1 MPLDISNISFEGNN
15 NVSNNAN
22 ASTNQNDNQDV
33 SHLDGNGNDNHNI
46 ETKDSQ
52 NQNGQQ
58 VDANQNNNN
67 TEGNKGA
74 TGFHDAT
81 KDTNNSDSNNGSKD
95 GSTQSSSTGGLE
107 AGTQL
112 DIDGKTYTV
121 DDKGNIVDDKGTV
134 FKAANEVNDW
144 LKTVQTVDDNNTPDD
159 NEITVASIQKAL
171 GVEITDENG
180 NPTEFTND
188 AAGVKSYVEDVI
200 NLKSAELQQAAVNK
214 VFNDN
219 PLLKQFADYLVVNN
233 GNPYGFGQLPDRSTI
248 ELDKTNE
255 SQQEAIIRMAAQEF
269 GNKAVND
276 NYINYLKQTGG
287 LYDEAKVQLA
297 NLVEKDKNL
306 RQQLEDEAKERRNQE
321 EQEIDRYWN
330 NVNNVIDSGIVGGY
344 KLPESFVKEV
354 NGTKV
359 TLNRKD
365 FFNYLSKPAVTDE
378 QGNTLTGYQR
388 DLANLS
394 DEDALAKEM
403 LDAWLMFT
411 GGTYKDLINMAV
423 KEDNVRKLK
432 IMSEKQRNAKSIK
445 IVTKRNGKTDM
456 NDLILS

>member
-1 MPLDISNISFEGNN
+1 MALDISNISFEGN
-15 NVSNNAN
+15 SNASTNAN

-33 SHLDGNGNDNHNI
+33 SHLDGNGGDNHNLD
-46 ETKDSQ
+46 TKDSQ
-52 NQNGQQ
+52 TSNNQQGNA
-58 VDANQNNNN
+58 DQNNNKD
-67 TEGNKGA
+67 GGQGA

-81 KDTNNSDSNNGSKD
+81 KGGDNLDGNNGKEG
-95 GSTQSSSTGGLE
+95 GSAQSSSTGGLE

-112 DIDGKTYTV
+112 DIDGKPYTV
-121 DDKGNIVDDKGTV
+121 DDKGNIVDDKGNV
-134 FKAANEVNDW
+134 FKQASEVNDW
-144 LKTVQTVDDNNTPDD
+144 LKTVQTSNGDDEPDD
-159 NEITVASIQKAL
+159 KEITVASIQKAL

-214 VFNDN
+214 VFSDN

-255 SQQEAIIRMAAQEF
+255 TQQEAIIRMAAQEF

-287 LYDEAKVQLA
+287 LYDEAKIQLA
-297 NLVEKDKNL
+297 NLVEKDNNL
-306 RQQLEDEAKERRNQE
+306 RKQLETEAEQRRAQE
-321 EQEIDRYWN
+321 EQEIDKYWN

-359 TLNRKD
+359 TLNRRD

-411 GGTYKDLINMAV
+411 GGTYKDLIDMAV

-432 IMSEKQRNAKSIK
+432 IMSEKQRNTKSIK

-456 NDLILS
+456 NDIMLS

>member
-1 MPLDISNISFEGNN
+1 MALDISNISFEGN
-15 NVSNNAN
+15 SNASTNAN

-33 SHLDGNGNDNHNI
+33 SHLDGNGGDNHNLD
-46 ETKDSQ
+46 TKDSQ
-52 NQNGQQ
+52 TPDNQQGNT
-58 VDANQNNNN
+58 DQNNNKD
-67 TEGNKGA
+67 GGQGA

-81 KDTNNSDSNNGSKD
+81 TDNGNADSNGGDKD
-95 GSTQSSSTGGLE
+95 GSTQSSSTGGLN

-112 DIDGKTYTV
+112 DIDGKPYTV
-121 DDKGNIVDDKGTV
+121 DDKGNIVDDKGNV
-134 FKAANEVNDW
+134 FKQASEVNDW
-144 LKTVQTVDDNNTPDD
+144 LKTVQTTNGDEEPDD
-159 NEITVASIQKAL
+159 KEITVASIQKAL

-180 NPTEFTND
+180 NLTEFTND

-255 SQQEAIIRMAAQEF
+255 NQQEAIIRMAAQEF

-276 NYINYLKQTGG
+276 NYIQYLKQTGG

-297 NLVEKDKNL
+297 NLVEKDNNL
-306 RQQLEDEAKERRNQE
+306 RKQLETEAEQRRAQE
-321 EQEIDRYWN
+321 EQEIDKYWN

-378 QGNTLTGYQR
+378 QGNTMTGYQR

-445 IVTKRNGKTDM
+445 IVTKRSGKTDI
-456 NDLILS
+456 NDLMLS

>member
-1 MPLDISNISFEGNN
+1 MALDISNISFEGN
-15 NVSNNAN
+15 SNASTNAN
-22 ASTNQNDNQDV
+22 ASTNQNGTQDV
-33 SHLDGNGNDNHNI
+33 SHLDGNGGDNHNLDA
-46 ETKDSQ
+46 KD
-52 NQNGQQ
+52 NQTPDGQQ
-58 VDANQNNNN
+58 GNADQNKDKD
-67 TEGNKGA
+67 GGQGA
-74 TGFHDAT
+74 SGFHDAT
-81 KDTNNSDSNNGSKD
+81 KDNGNQD
-95 GSTQSSSTGGLE
+95 GNGADKGDASQSSSTGGLT

-112 DIDGKTYTV
+112 DIDGKPYTV
-121 DDKGNIVDDKGTV
+121 DAKGNIVDDKGNV
-134 FKAANEVNDW
+134 FKQASEVNDW
-144 LKTVQTVDDNNTPDD
+144 LKTVQTSNGNDESDDK
-159 NEITVASIQKAL
+159 EITVASIQKAL
-171 GVEITDENG
+171 GIEITDENS

-214 VFNDN
+214 VFTDN

-255 SQQEAIIRMAAQEF
+255 NQQEAIIHMAAQEF

-276 NYINYLKQTGG
+276 NYIQYLKQTGG

-297 NLVEKDKNL
+297 NLVEKDNNL
-306 RQQLEDEAKERRNQE
+306 RKQLETEAEQRRAQE
-321 EQEIDRYWN
+321 EQEIDKYWN

-365 FFNYLSKPAVTDE
+365 FFNYLSKPATTDE
-378 QGNTLTGYQR
+378 QGNTMTGYQR

-445 IVTKRNGKTDM
+445 IVTKRTGKTDI
-456 NDLILS
+456 NDIMLS

>member
-1 MPLDISNISFEGNN
+1 MALDISNISFEGN
-15 NVSNNAN
+15 SNASTNAN

-33 SHLDGNGNDNHNI
+33 SHLDGNGGDNHNLD
-46 ETKDSQ
+46 TKDSQ
-52 NQNGQQ
+52 TSDNQQGN
-58 VDANQNNNN
+58 AEQNNNN
-67 TEGNKGA
+67 DGGQGA

-81 KDTNNSDSNNGSKD
+81 KDNGNQNGNNGSES
-95 GSTQSSSTGGLE
+95 GSAQSSSTGGLD

-112 DIDGKTYTV
+112 DIDGKPYTV
-121 DDKGNIVDDKGTV
+121 DAKGNIVDDKGNV
-134 FKAANEVNDW
+134 FKQASEVNDW
-144 LKTVQTVDDNNTPDD
+144 LKTVQTSNGDDEPDD
-159 NEITVASIQKAL
+159 KEITVASIQKAL

-233 GNPYGFGQLPDRSTI
+233 GSPYGFGQLPDRSTI

-255 SQQEAIIRMAAQEF
+255 TQQEAIIRMAAQEF

-276 NYINYLKQTGG
+276 NYIQYLKQTGG

-297 NLVEKDKNL
+297 NLVEKDNNL
-306 RQQLEDEAKERRNQE
+306 RKQLETEAQQRRAQE
-321 EQEIDRYWN
+321 EQEIDKYWN

-378 QGNTLTGYQR
+378 QGNTMTGYQR

-445 IVTKRNGKTDM
+445 IVTKRTGKTDI
-456 NDLILS
+456 NDIMLS

>member
-1 MPLDISNISFEGNN
+1 MALDISNISFEGN
-15 NVSNNAN
+15 SNASTNAN

-33 SHLDGNGNDNHNI
+33 SHLDGNGGDNHNLD
-46 ETKDSQ
+46 TKDSQ
-52 NQNGQQ
+52 TPNNQQGNA
-58 VDANQNNNN
+58 DQNNNKDD
-67 TEGNKGA
+67 GQGA

-81 KDTNNSDSNNGSKD
+81 KGGDNLDGNGGDKD
-95 GSTQSSSTGGLE
+95 GSTQSSSTGGLN

-112 DIDGKTYTV
+112 DIDGKPYTV
-121 DDKGNIVDDKGTV
+121 DDKGNIVDDKGNV
-134 FKAANEVNDW
+134 FKQASEVNDW
-144 LKTVQTVDDNNTPDD
+144 LKTVQTSNGDDEPDD
-159 NEITVASIQKAL
+159 KEITVASIQKAL

-255 SQQEAIIRMAAQEF
+255 NQQEAIIRMAAQEF

-276 NYINYLKQTGG
+276 NYIQYLKQTGG

-297 NLVEKDKNL
+297 NLVEKDNNL
-306 RQQLEDEAKERRNQE
+306 RKQLETEAEQRRAQE
-321 EQEIDRYWN
+321 EQEIDKYWN

-378 QGNTLTGYQR
+378 QGNTMTGYQR

-445 IVTKRNGKTDM
+445 IVTKRTGKTDI
-456 NDLILS
+456 NDLMLS

>member
-1 MPLDISNISFEGNN
+1 MALDISNISFEGNSN
-15 NVSNNAN
+15 ASNNAN
-22 ASTNQNDNQDV
+22 ASTNQNGNQDV
-33 SHLDGNGNDNHNI
+33 THLDGTGGDNHNLDA
-46 ETKDSQ
+46 KNSQ
-52 NQNGQQ
+52 TQDGQQ
-58 VDANQNNNN
+58 GNADQNNNQNN
-67 TEGNKGA
+67 GQGA

-81 KDTNNSDSNNGSKD
+81 KDGGSQDSNNG
-95 GSTQSSSTGGLE
+95 GEGRSTQSSSTGGLE

-112 DIDGKTYTV
+112 DIDGKPYTV
-121 DDKGNIVDDKGTV
+121 DDKGNIVDDRGNV
-134 FKAANEVNDW
+134 FKQASEVNDW
-144 LKTVQTVDDNNTPDD
+144 LKTVQTSNGDDNTDD
-159 NEITVASIQKAL
+159 KEITVASIQKAL

-255 SQQEAIIRMAAQEF
+255 TQQEAIIRMAAQEF

-276 NYINYLKQTGG
+276 NYIQYLKQTGG

-297 NLVEKDKNL
+297 NLVEKDNNL
-306 RQQLEDEAKERRNQE
+306 RKQLETEAEQRRAQE
-321 EQEIDRYWN
+321 EQEIDKYWN

-378 QGNTLTGYQR
+378 QGNTMTGYQR

-445 IVTKRNGKTDM
+445 IVTKRSGKTDI
-456 NDLILS
+456 NDLMLS

>member
-1 MPLDISNISFEGNN
+1 MALDISNISFEGN
-15 NVSNNAN
+15 SNASTNAN

-33 SHLDGNGNDNHNI
+33 SHLDGTGGDNHNLD
-46 ETKDSQ
+46 TKDSQ
-52 NQNGQQ
+52 TQNNQQGNA
-58 VDANQNNNN
+58 DQNNNKD
-67 TEGNKGA
+67 GGQGA

-81 KDTNNSDSNNGSKD
+81 KGGNNLDGNNGDKSS
-95 GSTQSSSTGGLE
+95 STQSSSTGGLD

-112 DIDGKTYTV
+112 DIDGKPYTV
-121 DDKGNIVDDKGTV
+121 DGKGNIVDDKGNV
-134 FKAANEVNDW
+134 FKQASEVNDW
-144 LKTVQTVDDNNTPDD
+144 LKTVQTSNGDDEPDD
-159 NEITVASIQKAL
+159 KEITVAAIQKAL

-255 SQQEAIIRMAAQEF
+255 TQQEAIIRMAAQEF

-276 NYINYLKQTGG
+276 NYIQYLKQTGG

-297 NLVEKDKNL
+297 NLVEKDNTL
-306 RQQLEDEAKERRNQE
+306 RKQLETEAEQRRAQE
-321 EQEIDRYWN
+321 EQEIDKYWN

-378 QGNTLTGYQR
+378 QGNTMTGYQR

-445 IVTKRNGKTDM
+445 IVTKRSGKTDI
-456 NDLILS
+456 NDLMLS

>member
-1 MPLDISNISFEGNN
+1 MALDISNISFEGN
-15 NVSNNAN
+15 SNASTNAN

-33 SHLDGNGNDNHNI
+33 SHLDGNGGDNHNLD
-46 ETKDSQ
+46 TKDSQ
-52 NQNGQQ
+52 TPNNQQGN
-58 VDANQNNNN
+58 AEQNNNKD
-67 TEGNKGA
+67 GGQGA

-81 KDTNNSDSNNGSKD
+81 KDNGNQGGNNGRES
-95 GSTQSSSTGGLE
+95 GSAQSSSTGGLD

-112 DIDGKTYTV
+112 DIDGKPYTV
-121 DDKGNIVDDKGTV
+121 DDKGNIVDDKGHV
-134 FKAANEVNDW
+134 FKQASEVNDW
-144 LKTVQTVDDNNTPDD
+144 LKTVQTSNGDDEPDD
-159 NEITVASIQKAL
+159 KEITVASIQKAL

-255 SQQEAIIRMAAQEF
+255 TQQEAIIRMAAQEF

-297 NLVEKDKNL
+297 NLVDKDNNL
-306 RQQLEDEAKERRNQE
+306 RKQLETEAQQRRAQE
-321 EQEIDRYWN
+321 EQEIDKYWN

-378 QGNTLTGYQR
+378 QGNTMTGYQR

-445 IVTKRNGKTDM
+445 IVTKRTGKTDI
-456 NDLILS
+456 NDLMLS

>member
-1 MPLDISNISFEGNN
+1 MRGDDRNR
-15 NVSNNAN
+15 
-22 ASTNQNDNQDV
+22 
-33 SHLDGNGNDNHNI
+33 SHDHRNWL
-46 ETKDSQ
+46 
-52 NQNGQQ
+52 
-58 VDANQNNNN
+58 
-67 TEGNKGA
+67 
-74 TGFHDAT
+74 
-81 KDTNNSDSNNGSKD
+81 SDD
-95 GSTQSSSTGGLE
+95 R
-107 AGTQL
+107 
-112 DIDGKTYTV
+112 V
-121 DDKGNIVDDKGTV
+121 
-134 FKAANEVNDW
+134 
-144 LKTVQTVDDNNTPDD
+144 
-159 NEITVASIQKAL
+159 
-171 GVEITDENG
+171 
-180 NPTEFTND
+180 
-188 AAGVKSYVEDVI
+188 
-200 NLKSAELQQAAVNK
+200 
-214 VFNDN
+214 
-219 PLLKQFADYLVVNN
+219 

-255 SQQEAIIRMAAQEF
+255 TQQEAIIRMAAQEF

-297 NLVEKDKNL
+297 NLVEKDNNL
-306 RQQLEDEAKERRNQE
+306 RKQLETEAQQRRAKE
-321 EQEIDRYWN
+321 EQEIDKYWN

-359 TLNRKD
+359 TLNRRD

-445 IVTKRNGKTDM
+445 IVTKRTGKTDI
-456 NDLILS
+456 NDIMLS

>member
-1 MPLDISNISFEGNN
+1 MALDISNISFEGN
-15 NVSNNAN
+15 SNASTNAN

-33 SHLDGNGNDNHNI
+33 SHLDGNGGDNHNLD
-46 ETKDSQ
+46 TKDSQ
-52 NQNGQQ
+52 TPNNKQ
-58 VDANQNNNN
+58 ANADQNNNKD
-67 TEGNKGA
+67 GGQGA

-81 KDTNNSDSNNGSKD
+81 KGGDNLDGNNGSEG
-95 GSTQSSSTGGLE
+95 GSTQSSSTGGLD

-112 DIDGKTYTV
+112 DIDGKPYTV
-121 DDKGNIVDDKGTV
+121 DAKGNIVDDKGNV
-134 FKAANEVNDW
+134 FKQASEVNDW
-144 LKTVQTVDDNNTPDD
+144 LKTVQTSNGYEEPDD
-159 NEITVASIQKAL
+159 KEITVASIQKAL

-255 SQQEAIIRMAAQEF
+255 TQQEAIIRMAAQEF

-276 NYINYLKQTGG
+276 NYIQYLKQTGG

-297 NLVEKDKNL
+297 NLVEKDNNL
-306 RQQLEDEAKERRNQE
+306 RKQLETEAEQRRAQE
-321 EQEIDRYWN
+321 EQEIDKYWN

-378 QGNTLTGYQR
+378 QGNTMTGYQR

-445 IVTKRNGKTDM
+445 IVTKRSGKTDI
-456 NDLILS
+456 NDLMLS

>member
-1 MPLDISNISFEGNN
+1 MALDISNISFEGS
-15 NVSNNAN
+15 SNASTNAN

-33 SHLDGNGNDNHNI
+33 SHLDGNGGDNHNLDA
-46 ETKDSQ
+46 KDSQ
-52 NQNGQQ
+52 TQDSQQ
-58 VDANQNNNN
+58 GNAEQNNNKD
-67 TEGNKGA
+67 GGQGA

-81 KDTNNSDSNNGSKD
+81 KDNDNQNSNNGNEG
-95 GSTQSSSTGGLE
+95 GSAQSSSTGGLD

-112 DIDGKTYTV
+112 DIDGKPYTV
-121 DDKGNIVDDKGTV
+121 DDKGNIVDDKGNV
-134 FKAANEVNDW
+134 FKQASEVNDW
-144 LKTVQTVDDNNTPDD
+144 LKTVQTANGDNEPGDK
-159 NEITVASIQKAL
+159 EITVAAIQKAL
-171 GVEITDENG
+171 GIEITDENG

-255 SQQEAIIRMAAQEF
+255 TQQEAIIRMAAQEF

-276 NYINYLKQTGG
+276 NYIQYLKQTGG

-297 NLVEKDKNL
+297 NLVEKDNNL
-306 RQQLEDEAKERRNQE
+306 RKQLETEAQQRRAQE
-321 EQEIDRYWN
+321 EQEIDKYWN
-330 NVNNVIDSGIVGGY
+330 NVNNVIDSGIVCGY

-378 QGNTLTGYQR
+378 QGNTMTGYQR

-445 IVTKRNGKTDM
+445 IVTKRTGKTDI
-456 NDLILS
+456 NDLMLS

>member
-1 MPLDISNISFEGNN
+1 MALDISNISFEGN
-15 NVSNNAN
+15 SNASTNAN

-33 SHLDGNGNDNHNI
+33 SHLDGNGGDNHNLD
-46 ETKDSQ
+46 TKDSQ
-52 NQNGQQ
+52 TQNNQQDNTE
-58 VDANQNNNN
+58 QNNNKD
-67 TEGNKGA
+67 GGQGA

-81 KDTNNSDSNNGSKD
+81 KDNGNQGDKNGNE
-95 GSTQSSSTGGLE
+95 GSSAQSSSTGGLD

-112 DIDGKTYTV
+112 DIDGKLYTV
-121 DDKGNIVDDKGTV
+121 DDKGNIVDDKGNV
-134 FKAANEVNDW
+134 FKQASEVNDW
-144 LKTVQTVDDNNTPDD
+144 LKTVQTSNGDDEPDD
-159 NEITVASIQKAL
+159 KEITVASIQKAL

-214 VFNDN
+214 VFTDN

-255 SQQEAIIRMAAQEF
+255 TQQEAIIRMAAQEF

-276 NYINYLKQTGG
+276 NYIQYLKQTGG

-297 NLVEKDKNL
+297 NLVEKDNNL
-306 RQQLEDEAKERRNQE
+306 RKQLETEAAQRRAQE
-321 EQEIDRYWN
+321 EQEIDKYWN

-359 TLNRKD
+359 TLNRRD

-378 QGNTLTGYQR
+378 QGNTMTGYQR

-411 GGTYKDLINMAV
+411 GGTYKDLIDMAV

-445 IVTKRNGKTDM
+445 IVTKRSGKTDI
-456 NDLILS
+456 NDLMLS

>member
-1 MPLDISNISFEGNN
+1 MALDISNISFEGN
-15 NVSNNAN
+15 SNASTNAN

-33 SHLDGNGNDNHNI
+33 SHLDGNGGDNHNLD
-46 ETKDSQ
+46 TKDSQ
-52 NQNGQQ
+52 TSNNQQSNA
-58 VDANQNNNN
+58 DQNNNKD
-67 TEGNKGA
+67 GSQGA

-81 KDTNNSDSNNGSKD
+81 KDNGNKGGNGGD
-95 GSTQSSSTGGLE
+95 KGGLTQSSSTGGLD

-112 DIDGKTYTV
+112 DIDGKPYTV
-121 DDKGNIVDDKGTV
+121 DDKGNIVDDKGNI
-134 FKAANEVNDW
+134 FKQASEVNDW
-144 LKTVQTVDDNNTPDD
+144 LKTVQTANGDEEPDD
-159 NEITVASIQKAL
+159 KEITVASIQKAL

-255 SQQEAIIRMAAQEF
+255 TQQEAIIRMAAQEF

-276 NYINYLKQTGG
+276 NYISYLKQTGG

-297 NLVEKDKNL
+297 NLVEKDNNL
-306 RQQLEDEAKERRNQE
+306 RKQLETEAEQRRAQE
-321 EQEIDRYWN
+321 EQEIDKYWN

-365 FFNYLSKPAVTDE
+365 FFNYLNKPAVIDE
-378 QGNTLTGYQR
+378 QGNTMTGYQR

-403 LDAWLMFT
+403 LNAWLMFT

-445 IVTKRNGKTDM
+445 IVTKRSGKTDI
-456 NDLILS
+456 NDLMLS

>member
-1 MPLDISNISFEGNN
+1 MALDISNISFEGN
-15 NVSNNAN
+15 SNASTNAN

-33 SHLDGNGNDNHNI
+33 SHLDGNGGDNHNLD
-46 ETKDSQ
+46 TKDSQ
-52 NQNGQQ
+52 TPNNQQGN
-58 VDANQNNNN
+58 AEQNNNKD
-67 TEGNKGA
+67 GGQGA
-74 TGFHDAT
+74 TGFYDAT
-81 KDTNNSDSNNGSKD
+81 KDNGNQDSNNGSE
-95 GSTQSSSTGGLE
+95 GSSAQSSSTGGLD

-112 DIDGKTYTV
+112 DIDGKPYTV
-121 DDKGNIVDDKGTV
+121 DAKGNIVDDKGNV
-134 FKAANEVNDW
+134 FKQASEVNDW
-144 LKTVQTVDDNNTPDD
+144 LKTVQTSNGDEEPDD
-159 NEITVASIQKAL
+159 KEITVASIQKAL

-255 SQQEAIIRMAAQEF
+255 TQQEAIIRMAAQEF

-276 NYINYLKQTGG
+276 NYIQYLKQTGG

-297 NLVEKDKNL
+297 NLVEKDNNL
-306 RQQLEDEAKERRNQE
+306 RKQLETEAEQRRAQE
-321 EQEIDRYWN
+321 EQEIDKYWN

-378 QGNTLTGYQR
+378 QGNTMTGYQR

-445 IVTKRNGKTDM
+445 IVTKRSGKTDI
-456 NDLILS
+456 NDLMLS

>member
-1 MPLDISNISFEGNN
+1 MALDISNISFEGN
-15 NVSNNAN
+15 SNASTNAN

-33 SHLDGNGNDNHNI
+33 SHLDGNGGDNHNLD
-46 ETKDSQ
+46 TKDSQ
-52 NQNGQQ
+52 TPNNQQGNA
-58 VDANQNNNN
+58 DQNNNKD
-67 TEGNKGA
+67 GGQGA

-81 KDTNNSDSNNGSKD
+81 KGGNNLDGNNGDKSS
-95 GSTQSSSTGGLE
+95 STQSSSTGGLD

-112 DIDGKTYTV
+112 DIDGKPYTV
-121 DDKGNIVDDKGTV
+121 DGKGNIVDDKGNV
-134 FKAANEVNDW
+134 FKQASEVNDW
-144 LKTVQTVDDNNTPDD
+144 LKTVQTSNGDDEPDD
-159 NEITVASIQKAL
+159 KEITVAAIQKAL

-255 SQQEAIIRMAAQEF
+255 TQQEAIIRMASQEF

-276 NYINYLKQTGG
+276 NYIQYLKQTGG

-297 NLVEKDKNL
+297 NLVEKDNTL
-306 RQQLEDEAKERRNQE
+306 RKQLETEAEQRRAQE
-321 EQEIDRYWN
+321 EQEIDKYWN

-354 NGTKV
+354 NGNKV

-378 QGNTLTGYQR
+378 QGNTMTGYQR

-445 IVTKRNGKTDM
+445 IVTKRSGKTDI
-456 NDLILS
+456 NDLMLS

>member
-1 MPLDISNISFEGNN
+1 MPLDVNNISFEGN
-15 NVSNNAN
+15 SNASTNAN
-22 ASTNQNDNQDV
+22 ASTNQNGNQDV
-33 SHLDGNGNDNHNI
+33 THLDGNGGDNHNLD
-46 ETKDSQ
+46 TKDSQ
-52 NQNGQQ
+52 TPGNQQGNA
-58 VDANQNNNN
+58 DQNNNKD
-67 TEGNKGA
+67 GGQGA

-81 KDTNNSDSNNGSKD
+81 KDNGNQGGKNGSEG
-95 GSTQSSSTGGLE
+95 GSAQSSSTGGLD

-112 DIDGKTYTV
+112 DIDGKPYTV
-121 DDKGNIVDDKGTV
+121 DAKGNIVDDKGNV
-134 FKAANEVNDW
+134 FKQASEVNDW
-144 LKTVQTVDDNNTPDD
+144 LKTVQTSNGDEESDDK
-159 NEITVASIQKAL
+159 EITVASIQKAL

-188 AAGVKSYVEDVI
+188 VAGVKSYVEDVI

-255 SQQEAIIRMAAQEF
+255 TQQEAIIRMAAQEF

-276 NYINYLKQTGG
+276 NYIQYLKQTGG

-297 NLVEKDKNL
+297 NLVEKDNNL
-306 RQQLEDEAKERRNQE
+306 RKQLETEAEQRRAQE
-321 EQEIDRYWN
+321 EQEIDKYWN
-330 NVNNVIDSGIVGGY
+330 NVNNVINSGIVGGY

-378 QGNTLTGYQR
+378 QGNTMTGYQR

-445 IVTKRNGKTDM
+445 IVTKRSGKTDI
-456 NDLILS
+456 NDLMLS

>member
-1 MPLDISNISFEGNN
+1 MALDISNISFEGN
-15 NVSNNAN
+15 SNASTNAN

-33 SHLDGNGNDNHNI
+33 SHLDGNGGDNHNLD
-46 ETKDSQ
+46 TKDSQ
-52 NQNGQQ
+52 TSDNQQGNA
-58 VDANQNNNN
+58 DQNNNKD
-67 TEGNKGA
+67 GGQGA

-81 KDTNNSDSNNGSKD
+81 KDNNSSDSNNGSKD

-112 DIDGKTYTV
+112 EIDGKPYTV
-121 DDKGNIVDDKGTV
+121 DAKGNIVDDKGNV
-134 FKAANEVNDW
+134 FKQASEVNDW
-144 LKTVQTVDDNNTPDD
+144 LNTVQTSNGDVEPDD
-159 NEITVASIQKAL
+159 KEITVASIQKAL

-248 ELDKTNE
+248 ELDKTSE
-255 SQQEAIIRMAAQEF
+255 TQQEAIIRMAAQEF

-276 NYINYLKQTGG
+276 NYIQYLKQTGG

-297 NLVEKDKNL
+297 NLVEKDNNL
-306 RQQLEDEAKERRNQE
+306 RKQLETEAEQRRAQE
-321 EQEIDRYWN
+321 EQEIDKYWN
-330 NVNNVIDSGIVGGY
+330 NVNNVINSGIVGGY

-365 FFNYLSKPAVTDE
+365 FFNYLSKPAVTDK

-423 KEDNVRKLK
+423 KEDSVRKLK

-445 IVTKRNGKTDM
+445 IVTKRSGKTDI
-456 NDLILS
+456 NDLMLS

>member
-1 MPLDISNISFEGNN
+1 MALDISNISFEGN
-15 NVSNNAN
+15 SNASTNAN

-33 SHLDGNGNDNHNI
+33 SHLDGNGGDNHNLD
-46 ETKDSQ
+46 TKDSQ
-52 NQNGQQ
+52 TPNNQQGNA
-58 VDANQNNNN
+58 DQNNNKD
-67 TEGNKGA
+67 GGQGA

-81 KDTNNSDSNNGSKD
+81 KGGDNLDGNGGVES
-95 GSTQSSSTGGLE
+95 GSTQSSSTGGLD

-112 DIDGKTYTV
+112 DIDGKPYTV
-121 DDKGNIVDDKGTV
+121 DDKGNIVDDKGNV
-134 FKAANEVNDW
+134 FKQASEVNDW
-144 LKTVQTVDDNNTPDD
+144 LKTVQTSNGDEEPNDK
-159 NEITVASIQKAL
+159 EITVASIQKAL

-255 SQQEAIIRMAAQEF
+255 TQQEAIIRMAAQEF

-297 NLVEKDKNL
+297 NLVEKDNNL
-306 RQQLEDEAKERRNQE
+306 RKQLETEAEQRRAQE
-321 EQEIDRYWN
+321 EQEIDKYWN

-378 QGNTLTGYQR
+378 QGNTMTGYQR

-445 IVTKRNGKTDM
+445 IVTKRSGKTDI
-456 NDLILS
+456 NDLMLS

>member
-1 MPLDISNISFEGNN
+1 MALDISNISFEGN
-15 NVSNNAN
+15 SNASTNAN

-33 SHLDGNGNDNHNI
+33 SHLDGNGGDNHNLD
-46 ETKDSQ
+46 TKDSQ
-52 NQNGQQ
+52 TPDNQQGN
-58 VDANQNNNN
+58 AEQNNNKDGGQG
-67 TEGNKGA
+67 T

-81 KDTNNSDSNNGSKD
+81 KDNGNQGGNGGDKD
-95 GSTQSSSTGGLE
+95 GSTQSSSTGGLD

-112 DIDGKTYTV
+112 DIDGKPYTV
-121 DDKGNIVDDKGTV
+121 DDKGNIVDDKGNV
-134 FKAANEVNDW
+134 FKQASEVNDW
-144 LKTVQTVDDNNTPDD
+144 LKTVQTSNGDEEPDD
-159 NEITVASIQKAL
+159 KEITVASIQKAL

-214 VFNDN
+214 LFNDN

-255 SQQEAIIRMAAQEF
+255 TQQEAIIRMAAQEF

-276 NYINYLKQTGG
+276 NYIQYLKQTGG

-297 NLVEKDKNL
+297 NLVEKDNNL
-306 RQQLEDEAKERRNQE
+306 RKQLETEAEQRRAQE
-321 EQEIDRYWN
+321 EQEIDKYWN
-330 NVNNVIDSGIVGGY
+330 NVNNVINSGIVGGY

-378 QGNTLTGYQR
+378 QGNTMTGYQR

-445 IVTKRNGKTDM
+445 IVTKRSGKTDI
-456 NDLILS
+456 NDIMLS

>member
-1 MPLDISNISFEGNN
+1 MALDISNISFEGN
-15 NVSNNAN
+15 SNASTNAN

-33 SHLDGNGNDNHNI
+33 SHLDGNGGDNHNI
-46 ETKDSQ
+46 DTKDSQ
-52 NQNGQQ
+52 TPNNQQGNA
-58 VDANQNNNN
+58 DQNNNKD
-67 TEGNKGA
+67 GGQGA

-81 KDTNNSDSNNGSKD
+81 KDNGNQDGNNGSES
-95 GSTQSSSTGGLE
+95 GSAQSSSTGGLD

-112 DIDGKTYTV
+112 DIDGKPYTV
-121 DDKGNIVDDKGTV
+121 DAKGNIVDDKGNV
-134 FKAANEVNDW
+134 FKQASEVNDW
-144 LKTVQTVDDNNTPDD
+144 LKTVQTSNGDDEPDD
-159 NEITVASIQKAL
+159 KEITVASIQKAL

-255 SQQEAIIRMAAQEF
+255 TQQEAIIRMAAQEF

-276 NYINYLKQTGG
+276 NYIQYLKQTGG

-297 NLVEKDKNL
+297 NLVEKDNNL
-306 RQQLEDEAKERRNQE
+306 RKQLETEAEQRRAQE
-321 EQEIDRYWN
+321 EQEIDKYWN

-359 TLNRKD
+359 TLNRRD

-432 IMSEKQRNAKSIK
+432 IMSEKQRNSKSIK
-445 IVTKRNGKTDM
+445 IVTKRTGKTDI
-456 NDLILS
+456 NDIMLS

>member
-1 MPLDISNISFEGNN
+1 MALDISNISFEGN
-15 NVSNNAN
+15 SNASTNAN

-33 SHLDGNGNDNHNI
+33 SHLDGNGGDNHNLD
-46 ETKDSQ
+46 TKDSQ
-52 NQNGQQ
+52 TPDNQQGNA
-58 VDANQNNNN
+58 DQNNNKD
-67 TEGNKGA
+67 GGQGA

-81 KDTNNSDSNNGSKD
+81 KDGGNTDSKNGSEG
-95 GSTQSSSTGGLE
+95 GSAQSSSTGGLD

-112 DIDGKTYTV
+112 DIDGKPYTV
-121 DDKGNIVDDKGTV
+121 DDKGNIVDDKGNV
-134 FKAANEVNDW
+134 FKQASEVNDW
-144 LKTVQTVDDNNTPDD
+144 LKTVQTSNGDDEPDD
-159 NEITVASIQKAL
+159 KEITVASIQKAL

-255 SQQEAIIRMAAQEF
+255 TQQEAIIRMAAQEF

-276 NYINYLKQTGG
+276 NYIQYLKQTGG

-297 NLVEKDKNL
+297 NLVEKDNNL
-306 RQQLEDEAKERRNQE
+306 RKQLETEAEQRRAQE
-321 EQEIDRYWN
+321 EQEIDKYWN

-378 QGNTLTGYQR
+378 QGNTMTGYQR

-445 IVTKRNGKTDM
+445 IVTKRTGKTDI
-456 NDLILS
+456 NDLMLS

>member
-1 MPLDISNISFEGNN
+1 MALDISNISFEGN
-15 NVSNNAN
+15 SNASTNAN

-33 SHLDGNGNDNHNI
+33 SHLDGNGGDNHNLD
-46 ETKDSQ
+46 TKDSQ
-52 NQNGQQ
+52 TQNNQQGNA
-58 VDANQNNNN
+58 DQNNNKD
-67 TEGNKGA
+67 GGQGA

-81 KDTNNSDSNNGSKD
+81 KGGNNLDGNNGDKSS
-95 GSTQSSSTGGLE
+95 STQSSSTGGLD

-112 DIDGKTYTV
+112 DIDGKPYTV
-121 DDKGNIVDDKGTV
+121 DGKGNIVDDKGNV
-134 FKAANEVNDW
+134 FKQASEVNDW
-144 LKTVQTVDDNNTPDD
+144 LKTVQTSNGDDEPDD
-159 NEITVASIQKAL
+159 KEITVAAIQKAL

-255 SQQEAIIRMAAQEF
+255 TQQEAIIRMASQEF

-276 NYINYLKQTGG
+276 NYIQYLKQTGG

-297 NLVEKDKNL
+297 NLVEKDNNL
-306 RQQLEDEAKERRNQE
+306 RKQLETEAEQRRAQE
-321 EQEIDRYWN
+321 EQEIDKYWN

-378 QGNTLTGYQR
+378 QGNTMTGYQR

-445 IVTKRNGKTDM
+445 IVTKRTGKTDI
-456 NDLILS
+456 NDLMLS

>member
-1 MPLDISNISFEGNN
+1 MALDISNISFEGN
-15 NVSNNAN
+15 SNASANAN
-22 ASTNQNDNQDV
+22 ASTNQNNNQDV
-33 SHLDGNGNDNHNI
+33 SHLDGTGGDNHNLD
-46 ETKDSQ
+46 TKDSQ
-52 NQNGQQ
+52 TQDNQQGNA
-58 VDANQNNNN
+58 DKNNNKD
-67 TEGNKGA
+67 GGQGA

-81 KDTNNSDSNNGSKD
+81 KDNGNQDSKNGSE
-95 GSTQSSSTGGLE
+95 GSSTQSSSTGGLD

-112 DIDGKTYTV
+112 DIDGKPYTV
-121 DDKGNIVDDKGTV
+121 DDKGNIVDDKGNV
-134 FKAANEVNDW
+134 FKQASEVNDW
-144 LKTVQTVDDNNTPDD
+144 LKTVQTSNGDDNADD
-159 NEITVASIQKAL
+159 KEITVAAIQKAL

-188 AAGVKSYVEDVI
+188 AAGVKSYVEGVI

-255 SQQEAIIRMAAQEF
+255 TQQEAIIRMAAQEF

-276 NYINYLKQTGG
+276 NYIQYLKQTGG

-297 NLVEKDKNL
+297 NLVEKDNNL
-306 RQQLEDEAKERRNQE
+306 RKQLETEAEQRRAQE
-321 EQEIDRYWN
+321 EQEIDKYWN

-378 QGNTLTGYQR
+378 QGNTMTGYQR

-394 DEDALAKEM
+394 DEDVLAKEM

-445 IVTKRNGKTDM
+445 IVTKRSGKTDI
-456 NDLILS
+456 NDLMLS

>member
-1 MPLDISNISFEGNN
+1 MALDISNISFEGNN
-15 NVSNNAN
+15 NASTNAN

-33 SHLDGNGNDNHNI
+33 AHLDGNGGDNHNLD
-46 ETKDSQ
+46 TKDSQ
-52 NQNGQQ
+52 TPDNQQG
-58 VDANQNNNN
+58 DADKNNNQNNNQ
-67 TEGNKGA
+67 GA
-74 TGFHDAT
+74 TGFHDA
-81 KDTNNSDSNNGSKD
+81 SKD
-95 GSTQSSSTGGLE
+95 GNATDSKNGGEGGSTPSSSTGGLE

-112 DIDGKTYTV
+112 DIDGKPYTV
-121 DDKGNIVDDKGTV
+121 DDKGNIVDDKGNI
-134 FKAANEVNDW
+134 FKQASEVNDW
-144 LKTVQTVDDNNTPDD
+144 LKTVQTSNGDNEPNDK
-159 NEITVASIQKAL
+159 EITVASIQKAL

-255 SQQEAIIRMAAQEF
+255 TQQEAIIRMAAQEF

-297 NLVEKDKNL
+297 NLVEKDNNL
-306 RQQLEDEAKERRNQE
+306 RKQLETEAEQRRAQE
-321 EQEIDRYWN
+321 EQEIDKYWN

-359 TLNRKD
+359 TLNRRD

-378 QGNTLTGYQR
+378 QGNTMTGYQR

-456 NDLILS
+456 NDIMLY

>member
-1 MPLDISNISFEGNN
+1 MALDISNISFEGNN
-15 NVSNNAN
+15 NVSANAN
-22 ASTNQNDNQDV
+22 ASTNQNDGQDV
-33 SHLDGNGNDNHNI
+33 SHLDGTGNDNHNI

-52 NQNGQQ
+52 TPDNQQG
-58 VDANQNNNN
+58 DADKNNNQNNNQ
-67 TEGNKGA
+67 GA
-74 TGFHDAT
+74 TGFHDA
-81 KDTNNSDSNNGSKD
+81 SKD
-95 GSTQSSSTGGLE
+95 GNATDSKNGGEGGAAQSSSTGGLE

-112 DIDGKTYTV
+112 DIDGKPYTV
-121 DDKGNIVDDKGTV
+121 DVKGNIVDDKGNV
-134 FKAANEVNDW
+134 FKQASEVNDW
-144 LKTVQTVDDNNTPDD
+144 LKTVQTSNGDDNTDD
-159 NEITVASIQKAL
+159 KEITVASIQKAL

-255 SQQEAIIRMAAQEF
+255 TQQEAIIRMAAQEF

-297 NLVEKDKNL
+297 NLVEKDNNL
-306 RQQLEDEAKERRNQE
+306 RKQLETEAKQRRAQE
-321 EQEIDRYWN
+321 EQEIDKYWN

-365 FFNYLSKPAVTDE
+365 FFNYLSKPATTDE
-378 QGNTLTGYQR
+378 QGNTMTGYQR

-456 NDLILS
+456 NDIMLY

>member
-1 MPLDISNISFEGNN
+1 MALDISNISFEGN
-15 NVSNNAN
+15 SNASTNAN

-33 SHLDGNGNDNHNI
+33 SHLDGNGGDNHNLD
-46 ETKDSQ
+46 TKDGQTQ
-52 NQNGQQ
+52 NNQQ
-58 VDANQNNNN
+58 GNADQNNNKD
-67 TEGNKGA
+67 GDQGA

-81 KDTNNSDSNNGSKD
+81 KDGGNADNKNGSE
-95 GSTQSSSTGGLE
+95 GSSAQSSSTGGLDS
-107 AGTQL
+107 GTQL
-112 DIDGKTYTV
+112 DIDGKPYTV
-121 DDKGNIVDDKGTV
+121 DGKGNIVDDKGNV
-134 FKAANEVNDW
+134 FKQASEVNDW
-144 LKTVQTVDDNNTPDD
+144 LKTVQTSNGDDEPDD
-159 NEITVASIQKAL
+159 KEITVASIQKAL

-255 SQQEAIIRMAAQEF
+255 TQQEAIIRMASQEF

-276 NYINYLKQTGG
+276 NYIQYLKQTGG

-297 NLVEKDKNL
+297 NLVEKDNAL
-306 RQQLEDEAKERRNQE
+306 RKQLETEAKQRRDQE
-321 EQEIDRYWN
+321 EQEIDKYWN

-378 QGNTLTGYQR
+378 QGNTMTGYQR

-445 IVTKRNGKTDM
+445 IVTKRSGKTDI
-456 NDLILS
+456 NDLMLS

>member
-1 MPLDISNISFEGNN
+1 MALDISNISFEGN
-15 NVSNNAN
+15 SNASTNAN
-22 ASTNQNDNQDV
+22 ASTNQNDNQDI
-33 SHLDGNGNDNHNI
+33 SHLDGNGGDNHNLD
-46 ETKDSQ
+46 TKDSQ
-52 NQNGQQ
+52 TPDNQQGNT
-58 VDANQNNNN
+58 DQNNNKD
-67 TEGNKGA
+67 GGQGA

-81 KDTNNSDSNNGSKD
+81 KDNGNQDSKNGSE
-95 GSTQSSSTGGLE
+95 GSSAQSFSTGGLD

-112 DIDGKTYTV
+112 DIDGKPYTV
-121 DDKGNIVDDKGTV
+121 DAKGNIVDDKGNV
-134 FKAANEVNDW
+134 FKPASEVNDW
-144 LKTVQTVDDNNTPDD
+144 LKTVQTSNGDDEPDD
-159 NEITVASIQKAL
+159 KEITVASIQKAL

-180 NPTEFTND
+180 NPAEFTND

-255 SQQEAIIRMAAQEF
+255 TQQEAIIRMAAQEF

-276 NYINYLKQTGG
+276 NYIQYLKQTGG

-297 NLVEKDKNL
+297 NLVEKDNNL
-306 RQQLEDEAKERRNQE
+306 RKQLETEAQQRRAQE
-321 EQEIDRYWN
+321 EQEIDKYWN

-378 QGNTLTGYQR
+378 QGNTMTGYQR

-445 IVTKRNGKTDM
+445 IVTKRTGKTDI
-456 NDLILS
+456 NDLMLS

>member
-1 MPLDISNISFEGNN
+1 MALDISNISFEGN
-15 NVSNNAN
+15 SNASTNAN

-33 SHLDGNGNDNHNI
+33 SHLDGNGGDNHNLD
-46 ETKDSQ
+46 TKDSQ
-52 NQNGQQ
+52 TPDNQQGN
-58 VDANQNNNN
+58 AEQNNNKD
-67 TEGNKGA
+67 GGQGA

-81 KDTNNSDSNNGSKD
+81 KDNGNVDRKNGSEG
-95 GSTQSSSTGGLE
+95 GSTQYSSTGGLD

-112 DIDGKTYTV
+112 DIDGKPYTV
-121 DDKGNIVDDKGTV
+121 DDKGNIVDDKGNI
-134 FKAANEVNDW
+134 FKQATEVNDW
-144 LKTVQTVDDNNTPDD
+144 LKTVQTSNGDDEPDD
-159 NEITVASIQKAL
+159 KEITVASIQKAL

-255 SQQEAIIRMAAQEF
+255 TQQEAIIRMAAQEF

-276 NYINYLKQTGG
+276 NYIQYLKQTGG

-297 NLVEKDKNL
+297 NLVEKDNNL
-306 RQQLEDEAKERRNQE
+306 RKQLETEAQQRRAQE
-321 EQEIDRYWN
+321 EQEIDKYWN

-378 QGNTLTGYQR
+378 QGNTMTGYQR

-445 IVTKRNGKTDM
+445 IVTKRNGKTDI
-456 NDLILS
+456 NDLMLS

>member
-1 MPLDISNISFEGNN
+1 MALDISNISFEGN
-15 NVSNNAN
+15 SNASTNAN
-22 ASTNQNDNQDV
+22 ASTNQNGTQDV
-33 SHLDGNGNDNHNI
+33 SHLDGNGGDNHNLDG
-46 ETKDSQ
+46 KD
-52 NQNGQQ
+52 NQTPDGQQ
-58 VDANQNNNN
+58 GNADQNNNKD
-67 TEGNKGA
+67 GSQGA
-74 TGFHDAT
+74 SGFHDAT
-81 KDTNNSDSNNGSKD
+81 KDNGNSDDNGADKGDAS
-95 GSTQSSSTGGLE
+95 QSSSTGGLT

-112 DIDGKTYTV
+112 DIDGKPYTV
-121 DDKGNIVDDKGTV
+121 DDKGNIVDDKGNV
-134 FKAANEVNDW
+134 FKQASEVNDW
-144 LKTVQTVDDNNTPDD
+144 LKTVQTTNGDDEPDD
-159 NEITVASIQKAL
+159 KEITVASIQKAL

-255 SQQEAIIRMAAQEF
+255 NQQEAIIRMAAQEF

-276 NYINYLKQTGG
+276 NYIQYLKQTGG

-297 NLVEKDKNL
+297 NLVEKDNNL
-306 RQQLEDEAKERRNQE
+306 RKQFETEAEQRRAQE
-321 EQEIDRYWN
+321 EQEIDKYWN

-378 QGNTLTGYQR
+378 QGNTMTGYQR

-445 IVTKRNGKTDM
+445 IVTKRTGKTDI
-456 NDLILS
+456 NDIMLS

>member
-1 MPLDISNISFEGNN
+1 MALDVNNISFEGNSN
-15 NVSNNAN
+15 SSNNAN
-22 ASTNQNDNQDV
+22 ASTNQNGNQDV
-33 SHLDGNGNDNHNI
+33 THLDGTGGDNHNI
-46 ETKDSQ
+46 DAKDSQ
-52 NQNGQQ
+52 TQDGQQTNADQNNSQNNGQ
-58 VDANQNNNN
+58 
-67 TEGNKGA
+67 GA

-81 KDTNNSDSNNGSKD
+81 KDNGNQDSNNGDKG

-112 DIDGKTYTV
+112 DIDGKPYTV
-121 DDKGNIVDDKGTV
+121 DDKGNIVDDKGNV
-134 FKAANEVNDW
+134 FKQASEVNDW
-144 LKTVQTVDDNNTPDD
+144 LKTVQTSNGDDNTDD
-159 NEITVASIQKAL
+159 KEITVASIQKAL

-255 SQQEAIIRMAAQEF
+255 TQQEAIIRMAAQEF

-276 NYINYLKQTGG
+276 NYIQYLKQTGG

-297 NLVEKDKNL
+297 NLVEKDNNL
-306 RQQLEDEAKERRNQE
+306 RKQLETEAEQRRAQE
-321 EQEIDRYWN
+321 EQEIDKYWN

-378 QGNTLTGYQR
+378 QGNTMTGYQR

-445 IVTKRNGKTDM
+445 IVTKRSGKTDI
-456 NDLILS
+456 NDLMLY

>member
-1 MPLDISNISFEGNN
+1 MALDISNISFEGNN
-15 NVSNNAN
+15 NASNNAN
-22 ASTNQNDNQDV
+22 ASTNQNDSQDV
-33 SHLDGNGNDNHNI
+33 SHLDGTGTDNHNI

-52 NQNGQQ
+52 NPNGQQ
-58 VDANQNNNN
+58 VGANQNNN
-67 TEGNKGA
+67 TEDNKGA

-81 KDTNNSDSNNGSKD
+81 KETNNSDSNNGSKD

-107 AGTQL
+107 AGIQL

-297 NLVEKDKNL
+297 NLIEKDKNL

-445 IVTKRNGKTDM
+445 IVTKHNGKTDM

>member
-1 MPLDISNISFEGNN
+1 MALDISNISFEGN
-15 NVSNNAN
+15 SNASTNAN

-33 SHLDGNGNDNHNI
+33 SHLDGNGGDNHNLD
-46 ETKDSQ
+46 TKDSQ
-52 NQNGQQ
+52 TPNNQQGN
-58 VDANQNNNN
+58 AEQNNNKD
-67 TEGNKGA
+67 GGQGA

-81 KDTNNSDSNNGSKD
+81 KDNGNKDSKNGSEG
-95 GSTQSSSTGGLE
+95 GSAQSSSTGGLDV
-107 AGTQL
+107 GTQL
-112 DIDGKTYTV
+112 DIDGKPYIV
-121 DDKGNIVDDKGTV
+121 DAKGNIVDDKGNV
-134 FKAANEVNDW
+134 FKQASEVNDW
-144 LKTVQTVDDNNTPDD
+144 LKTVQTSNGDDEHDD
-159 NEITVASIQKAL
+159 KEITVASIQKAL

-214 VFNDN
+214 LFNDN

-255 SQQEAIIRMAAQEF
+255 TQQEAIIRMAAQEF

-276 NYINYLKQTGG
+276 NYIQYLKQTGG

-297 NLVEKDKNL
+297 NLVEKDNNL
-306 RQQLEDEAKERRNQE
+306 RKQLETEAQQRRAQE
-321 EQEIDRYWN
+321 EQEIDKYWN

-378 QGNTLTGYQR
+378 QGNTMTGYQR

-445 IVTKRNGKTDM
+445 IVTKRTGKTDI
-456 NDLILS
+456 NDLMLS